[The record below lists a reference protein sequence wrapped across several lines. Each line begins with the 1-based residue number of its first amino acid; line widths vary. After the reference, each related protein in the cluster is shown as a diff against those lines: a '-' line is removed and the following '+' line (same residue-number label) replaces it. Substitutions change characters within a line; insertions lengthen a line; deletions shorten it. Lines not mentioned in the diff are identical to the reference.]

1 MQPGQIFQEQ
11 GMSKNFQQI
20 AVKLAG
26 FVNNTADDLK
36 ELIADIIPVALPVLG
51 IVIAVFFGVK
61 FIKKVMR

>member
-1 MQPGQIFQEQ
+1 MQPGQIFQQQ

-20 AVKLAG
+20 AIKLAA
-26 FVNNTADDLK
+26 FVNTTAADLK